1 MPISNQ
7 QFYKLTYQHQWFYPI
22 SQNITLMLNGEAGG
36 AEGYGGKTVPFFK
49 NFYAGGPGSVR
60 GFKPFSIGPQDINNN
75 SLGGT
80 RRVVGNAEL
89 LFPMP
94 GMNKDRSVRL
104 STFFDAGAVFG
115 PGLTAS
121 DSLRYSTGVA
131 VTWVSPMGPL
141 KISVGV
147 PLNKQFG
154 DKLQQFQ
161 FTLGSLF

>member
-1 MPISNQ
+1 
-7 QFYKLTYQHQWFYPI
+7 
-22 SQNITLMLNGEAGG
+22 MLNGEAGG
-36 AEGYGGKTVPFFK
+36 AEGYGGKPVPFFK
-49 NFYAGGPGSVR
+49 NFYAGGPGSLR
-60 GFKPFSIGPQDINNN
+60 GFKPFSIGPHDINNN

-80 RRVVGNAEL
+80 RRIIGNAEL

-104 STFFDAGAVFG
+104 SAFLDAGAVFG
-115 PGLTAS
+115 LGLTAS

-131 VTWVSPMGPL
+131 VTWVSPVGPL

-147 PLNKQFG
+147 PLNKQPS
-154 DKLQQFQ
+154 DKLQIFQ